1 MANDLHSLDIREVAF
16 CERGMNKNA
25 KIALFKADADPED
38 RMTKTA
44 LERLSDLAKSGAAT
58 VKHAA
63 ERALGIVKAADALAE
78 STLSAIEDE
87 AVVDKADHLRHSSRD
102 FRTHIDTLVPADLE
116 KTGAAMSDAIKKA
129 LGLADT
135 ATEADV
141 TAAVVKLASAENAEN
156 ATKLAKANEDLA
168 KATAELNIAKLSAP
182 HADYAAA
189 KGMDGDAKAAFAA
202 KTPAERDA
210 HISAHPVSKSA
221 EAIEL
226 EKRDGEIADLKKRL
240 DVQEDVAKVAT
251 ISKRVE
257 PLKHIA
263 KADELGALL
272 HKVGKVDQPTAD
284 AIEKLF
290 ETANARI
297 EKGEL
302 FKEAG
307 SGQRGVADATVA
319 LTAKAEELRKAD
331 PKLSIEKARTQARAQ
346 NPELA
351 KQETEEFRQRRAAA

>member
-1 MANDLHSLDIREVAF
+1 MAQKLTDLTVREVSVVDSPA
-16 CERGMNKNA
+16 NKGA
-25 KIALFKADADPED
+25 RIMLFKRDATSED
-38 RMTKTA
+38 QMTKTA
-44 LERLSDLAKSGAAT
+44 LERLGDLTKSGVAT
-58 VKHAA
+58 VKAAA
-63 ERALGIVKAADALAE
+63 ERALGIVKAADAMAE
-78 STLSAIEDE
+78 TTLSVLEDE
-87 AVVDKADHLRHSSRD
+87 AVVDKGAHLRHSSGD
-102 FRTHIDTLVPADLE
+102 FRTHIDALVPADLE
-116 KTGAAMSDAIKKA
+116 KTGAPMSDAIKKA

-135 ATEADV
+135 ASEAEV
-141 TAAVVKLASAENAEN
+141 TAAIVKLASAENAEA

-168 KATAELNIAKLSAP
+168 KATAELNVAKLSGA
-182 HADYAAA
+182 HAAYCAD

-240 DVQEDVAKVAT
+240 DVQEDIAKVAT
-251 ISKRVE
+251 IAKRVE

-272 HKVGKVDQPTAD
+272 HKVGKVDQATAD

-297 EKGEL
+297 EKGDL

-307 SGQRGVADATVA
+307 SGQRGVTDATVA
-319 LTAKAEELRKAD
+319 ITAKAQELVKAD
-331 PKLSIEKARTQARAQ
+331 PKMSIEKARVEARKQ
-346 NPELA
+346 NPDLA
-351 KQETEEFRQRRAAA
+351 KAEAEEARQRRAAA